1 MNAAAELSPW
11 IIVPIIL
18 LLLLGSVLTIIGAL
32 ALVRLPNFMQ
42 RIHGPAITITFGAGS
57 VLIASMLLFS
67 GLQSRL
73 VIHELL
79 ITLFVFM
86 TAPVTAMLMMRAA
99 VYRNLRNRR
108 DES

>member
-1 MNAAAELSPW
+1 MSTAAELPVW
-11 IIVPIIL
+11 L
-18 LLLLGSVLTIIGAL
+18 LLPVILFLILGGLLTVIGAL
-32 ALVRLPNFMQ
+32 GLVRLPNFMQ
-42 RIHGPAITITFGAGS
+42 RIHGPAITITLGTGS

-67 GLQSRL
+67 GLASRP

-86 TAPVTAMLMMRAA
+86 TTPVATMMMLRAG
-99 VYRNLRNRR
+99 VYRNLRHRK